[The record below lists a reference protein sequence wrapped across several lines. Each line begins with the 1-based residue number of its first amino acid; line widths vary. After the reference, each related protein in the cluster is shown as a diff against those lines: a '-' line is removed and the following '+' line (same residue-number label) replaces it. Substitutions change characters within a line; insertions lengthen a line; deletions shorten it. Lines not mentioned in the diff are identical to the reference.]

1 MQLTFLGAT
10 REVTGSCYLL
20 KTRDKNFLVDC
31 GLIQGKGEERNYQP
45 FSFSPGDI
53 DFILLTHAHLDHS
66 GRIPLLC
73 RHGFRGKIYATP
85 PTIELTHLL
94 WLDTAK
100 IMREEA
106 ERINRKN
113 VRQGKPPIQP
123 LFGEEEVEE
132 AMNLFE
138 PVSYDELVS
147 EGEVEFVFRDS
158 AHILGG
164 SGA

>member
-73 RHGFRGKIYATP
+73 RHGFRGKIMLPLP
-85 PTIELTHLL
+85 PLSSPIFCG
-94 WLDTAK
+94 W
-100 IMREEA
+100 I
-106 ERINRKN
+106 
-113 VRQGKPPIQP
+113 RQR
-123 LFGEEEVEE
+123 L
-132 AMNLFE
+132 
-138 PVSYDELVS
+138 
-147 EGEVEFVFRDS
+147 
-158 AHILGG
+158 
-164 SGA
+164 